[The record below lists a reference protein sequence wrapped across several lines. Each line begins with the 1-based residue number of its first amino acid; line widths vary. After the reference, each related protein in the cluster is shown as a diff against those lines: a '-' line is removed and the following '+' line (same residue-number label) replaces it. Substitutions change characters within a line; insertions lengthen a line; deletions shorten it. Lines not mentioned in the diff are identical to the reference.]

1 MVTIVVLALLTLLV
15 GALLIVDHR
24 DDLRLWFGASTKA
37 VVPPMD
43 FDQLTMVAL
52 VLALFAVLIVMLG
65 LGAANA
71 WHRLA
76 CNAGSFLGA
85 LNR

>member
-1 MVTIVVLALLTLLV
+1 MTAVVLALLAMSV
-15 GALLIVDHR
+15 GALLVVDHR

-43 FDQLTMVAL
+43 FDQLTMAAL
-52 VLALFAVLIVMLG
+52 VLAIIVVLIVMLG

-76 CNAGSFLGA
+76 CNAGSFLWA
-85 LNR
+85 LDH

>member
-1 MVTIVVLALLTLLV
+1 MTIVVLAALAVLVIAFLL
-15 GALLIVDHR
+15 VDHR
-24 DDLRLWFGASTKA
+24 DDLRLRFGASAKA

-43 FDQLTMVAL
+43 FDQLTMAAL
-52 VLALFAVLIVMLG
+52 VLAVVAVLIVMLG

-76 CNAGSFLGA
+76 CNTSHLAGYLD
-85 LNR
+85 R

>member
-1 MVTIVVLALLTLLV
+1 MTIVVLALLAMSVVAVLV
-15 GALLIVDHR
+15 VDHR

-43 FDQLTMVAL
+43 FDQLTMAAL
-52 VLALFAVLIVMLG
+52 VLALLAVLIVMLG
-65 LGAANA
+65 LGGANA

-76 CNAGSFLGA
+76 CNASSYLGT
-85 LNR
+85 LDR